1 MTVSSRALIMLADV
15 LRRNRVECGLGGAG
29 WIPGR
34 QALLVV
40 SYLRKGA
47 AYAELGQGFGIDTTT
62 VYRYLREALE
72 LEAAMAPTL
81 AEAIQIARG
90 RAYVILDGTMLR
102 IDRVAM
108 TGGQDRAAPMSWREP
123 GSGDP
128 RPLSTNQKAVNT
140 AHAPATRT
148 RRTRQRHPEELEDPP
163 QDPLQPQPGH
173 HPRQHRP
180 DPDPRQLIKLERLC
194 SAAVQR

>member
-1 MTVSSRALIMLADV
+1 MLSSLSGMTVSSRALIMLADV

-90 RAYVILDGTMLR
+90 RAYVILDGMLR

-108 TGGQDRAAPMSWREP
+108 TGGQDRAAPMPWREP
-123 GSGDP
+123 GSGDLGP
-128 RPLSTNQKAVNT
+128 RPPTRRPSTPHTPRQRGPGERANATLKNWKILRKIRTSPNRATTLVNT
-140 AHAPATRT
+140 VQT
-148 RRTRQRHPEELEDPP
+148 
-163 QDPLQPQPGH
+163 
-173 HPRQHRP
+173 
-180 DPDPRQLIKLERLC
+180 LIL
-194 SAAVQR
+194 AN